1 MGTLQGYADGKHSF
15 SLELNDKAD
24 ITNEEYREQLL
35 GLSGSSPASKAYD
48 TFAPNGTAPASW
60 DWRDT
65 PNVVNPVKNQGGC
78 GSCWAFLPRPWR
90 AHTTSRTRRS
100 PRSQSK
106 SRSIMN
112 AHRPALWAARYQ
124 ELSTA
129 FQTA

>member
-35 GLSGSSPASKAYD
+35 GLSGSPPASKAYD

-65 PNVVNPVKNQGGC
+65 PNVVNPVKTKAAVGPAGP
-78 GSCWAFLPRPWR
+78 SLPLRPWR

-106 SRSIMN
+106 S
-112 AHRPALWAARYQ
+112 W
-124 ELSTA
+124 STA
-129 FQTA
+129 